1 MTSSNVYDSNGEFRI
16 FSTYN
21 FCIFIFCE
29 EKNPKCLYYS
39 FPILVTD
46 DLTAYAKSTKFI
58 PDKDIFDNI
67 SENNPV
73 PKNILE
79 TPKLDAFVISLLTNT
94 HNSFEITRDK
104 QMTRISNKLRG
115 VKSVAHTQKTPQHK
129 LVKQNN
135 QVLRYSLW

>member
-1 MTSSNVYDSNGEFRI
+1 MSMTRMGNSEYFLHIIFVYLYFVRKK
-16 FSTYN
+16 T
-21 FCIFIFCE
+21 
-29 EKNPKCLYYS
+29 PKCLYYS
-39 FPILVTD
+39 FPILVKD

-67 SENNPV
+67 LENNPV

-115 VKSVAHTQKTPQHK
+115 VYGPCQKCAP
-129 LVKQNN
+129 NGCF
-135 QVLRYSLW
+135 